1 MDEELKALLNGRPL
15 FTRLER
21 YDADAVLYD
30 HVAAAVKHKVT
41 DVIELSTA
49 DVKELLE
56 IVLNIREG
64 DRARIPSDIIFANT
78 LPLKDFTVV
87 QKTEYHDKYESITFT
102 FNICDE
108 YTTFHTYVQEDHNP
122 DEPRDVVFASVYPDK
137 LTEYYAL
144 REKDFDF
151 TSSNFGTLT
160 IAIRCNDGWT
170 TKFVLPMECNHQ
182 YIMPSRMLYSYEAGG
197 KSIIQHFMNGHYV
210 KLPEDL
216 ESELY
221 HWAHLG
227 ITIYY
232 AIMVALL
239 NPCIKEVFLKNSSA
253 MPMSTGKATG
263 RNKRAKIRYVKRH
276 IMNAADIKNA
286 FEKRGFIRRTMI
298 WYVTG
303 HWREYKNGKR
313 IFIQGYWK
321 GALRDIKAAT
331 DLAEERDREIVVP
344 ENKEKDND
352 T

>member
-30 HVAAAVKHKVT
+30 HVAAAVKHRVT

-49 DVKELLE
+49 DAKALLE
-56 IVLNIREG
+56 IVLNVREG
-64 DRARIPSDIIFANT
+64 DRTRIPSDIIFANT

-87 QKTEYHDKYESITFT
+87 QKTEYHDRYESITYT

-108 YTTFHTYVQEDHNP
+108 YTTFHTYVQEEHNP
-122 DEPRDVVFASVYPDK
+122 EEPCDVVFASVYPDK

-160 IAIRCNDGWT
+160 ITIRCNDGWT
-170 TKFVLPMECNHQ
+170 VKFVLPIECDHQ

-197 KSIIQHFMNGHYV
+197 KSIIQHFMDGHYV
-210 KLPEDL
+210 KLPENM

-221 HWAHLG
+221 NWAYLG
-227 ITIYY
+227 ITIFY

-239 NPCIKEVFLKNSSA
+239 NPCIEEVFLKNSST
-253 MPMSTGKATG
+253 MPISTGKATG

-286 FEKRGFIRRTMI
+286 FEKRGFVRKSMI

-303 HWREYKNGKR
+303 HWREYQNGKK

-321 GALRDIKAAT
+321 GALRHMKDT
-331 DLAEERDREIVVP
+331 VFPNLEPREREIVTS
-344 ENKEKDND
+344 KEGGMNL
-352 T
+352 